1 MLVYR
6 TPTSV
11 VDDSVAGA
19 VDALQVNDTIECA
32 DTTQK
37 KEDDK
42 ACSDDGADLE
52 DWIEGMTE

>member
-11 VDDSVAGA
+11 VVDSVAGA
-19 VDALQVNDTIECA
+19 VDVLQVNDTIECA

-52 DWIEGMTE
+52 DWL